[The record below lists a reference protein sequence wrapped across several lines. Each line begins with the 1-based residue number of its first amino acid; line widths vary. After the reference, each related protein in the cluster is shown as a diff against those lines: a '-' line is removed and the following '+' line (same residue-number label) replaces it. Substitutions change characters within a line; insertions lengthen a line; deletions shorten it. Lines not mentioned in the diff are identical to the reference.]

1 MYDFFDSWLP
11 LLSFVSLDKNELW
24 DYCTNMLNIVTNEI
38 LYLSKIQ
45 IWHLTYQFNSITELQ
60 NYLYHFHNLAPK
72 NAQPQNSDDY
82 FSYLT
87 DFSYFSLEEKI
98 LKVKDTIRT
107 GEKMSF

>member
-1 MYDFFDSWLP
+1 MG
-11 LLSFVSLDKNELW
+11 LLHKYVKYCHKRNIIFVENPDLAF
-24 DYCTNMLNIVTNEI
+24 NMFV
-38 LYLSKIQ
+38 Q
-45 IWHLTYQFNSITELQ
+45 YQFYSITELQ

-107 GEKMSF
+107 DQKHVILT